1 MIMKHLLSFFVL
13 LLTVLK
19 VSAYDVE
26 VDGMY
31 YNLNTETLTATLT
44 AKKMASSANAEA
56 YIGDIVVPET
66 ITVGEATYTVTGV
79 DSSTFYPCNKLT
91 SVVFPSTI
99 TTLGTYIFN
108 SCKALTSCTLPEG
121 ITTIPTATFISCTSL
136 TDVNIPSSVDSIG
149 ISAFCACKA
158 LKNVTLPNTLQKI
171 LESAFYGCSI
181 KRITLPDSLRE
192 IGYRAFYQ
200 CPELVEITIPN
211 KVEEIATQA
220 FYDCPK
226 LEKVVLGTSV
236 KLLNVQT
243 FNSCPALTD
252 VYFLPS
258 RLVNLNS
265 NSFNSLD
272 MPRLHVQN
280 SFLERYA
287 TNSIYRKAKEILPL
301 QCAVPY
307 IYCENGNLQFYSD
320 TNLSHC
326 TAEESVNYTIT
337 ALDDG
342 EGTSPTT
349 DLKLLASYLV
359 KAVSSASEVLPSDTA
374 TVTISWANC
383 AGDLYKEGE
392 LPTGNCTA
400 ATATAIVCKA
410 QGGILTVDGL
420 PDGTNLRLFTPEGRL
435 VATATSIGGTA
446 FFHHIPQR
454 TALIV
459 NFGENSIKVW
469 SE

>member
-1 MIMKHLLSFFVL
+1 MKHLLSFFVL
-13 LLTVLK
+13 LLTALET
-19 VSAYDVE
+19 SAYDVE
-26 VDGMY
+26 VDGLY
-31 YNLNTETLTATLT
+31 YNLNSETLTATLT
-44 AKKMASSANAEA
+44 AKSTGSSANAEA
-56 YIGDIVVPET
+56 YIGDIVVPES
-66 ITVGEATYTVTGV
+66 ITVEDVNYTVTGV
-79 DSSTFYPCNKLT
+79 ASRTFYSCDQLT
-91 SVVFPSTI
+91 SVVFPSTV

-108 SCKALTSCTLPEG
+108 SCKSLTSCTLPEG

-158 LKNVTLPNTLQKI
+158 LKNVTLPNTLHKI
-171 LESAFYGCSI
+171 LESAFYGCSME
-181 KRITLPDSLRE
+181 RITLPDSLRE

-200 CPELVEITIPN
+200 CNELVEITIPN

-236 KLLNVQT
+236 KTLNVQT

-252 VYFLPS
+252 VYFLPL

-265 NSFNSLD
+265 NSFNSLN

-326 TAEESVNYTIT
+326 TAEENVNYTIT

-349 DLKLLASYLV
+349 ELKLLASYLV
-359 KAVSSASEVLPSDTA
+359 KAVASASEILPSDTT

-392 LPTGNCTA
+392 LPTSVDPS
-400 ATATAIVCKA
+400 TATTAVICRA
-410 QGGILTVDGL
+410 QDGILTVDGL
-420 PDGTNLRLFTPEGRL
+420 PDGTSLRLFTPEGRL

-454 TALIV
+454 TTLIV
-459 NFGENSIKVW
+459 NFGEDSIKVW